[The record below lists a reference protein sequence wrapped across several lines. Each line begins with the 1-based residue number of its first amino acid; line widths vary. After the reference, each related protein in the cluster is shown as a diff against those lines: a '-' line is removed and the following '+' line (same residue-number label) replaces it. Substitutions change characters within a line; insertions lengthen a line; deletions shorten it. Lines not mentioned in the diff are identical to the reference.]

1 MLGYDKV
8 LIAASTGSSDLLH
21 DGTMGNSSHSS
32 CADKRSTS
40 EGDGAEEAPVEL
52 ALLPVKEEFLS
63 ISSKYPYIPG
73 VSNEDEYVEYV
84 NRKVGVPVKQ
94 TAFVRIIS
102 FMRFLQDMHR
112 SEVVQFF
119 TSEDESQVSIFGFT
133 VMTAKQP
140 EFNHEVKE
148 FVGSNPYWVRLNGRE
163 AIKRPTQQ
171 VYELLRQLGIVPARR
186 TRGPQE
192 TDEDKKDFLYS
203 TRYQFSRA
211 KLLRARDRLRPN
223 GILYLQSYRLF
234 YMRRLPWVP
243 GIKRACKPL
252 ASGAAATDHTVR
264 SLSDPARLEMP
275 WHAGASSVETPAF
288 ESAAL
293 GLNGPAR
300 PGPGSAAAGPPPVC
314 AAKRILVVG
323 ASIFMATLAIAF
335 VLLLT
340 EDTNSK
346 AGSALYQQA
355 YYTVPSQQLA
365 FANQAKFTQLP
376 SYVVTGAVNAPSG
389 GAQSPPNGVVMQF
402 PGSQVPQ
409 VDCFR
414 PVPHEQD
421 SVSDSP
427 AEEEEED
434 QEHLTEEEKK
444 EKAEEEKQRR
454 LKRSLERTKERTY
467 RINAR
472 MADLRRYVKAQ
483 AREVLRSIDV
493 SCRILHAADVL
504 IRCAQSQTEDIDY
517 RISKVPGV
525 VGPEGPR
532 GIAGTP
538 GKNGVNGAHGLPGE
552 EGPQGEPGEPGPV
565 GDPGPP
571 GPEGLVGPE
580 GPEGPPGPAGPRGI
594 PGPPG
599 PIGPQGKSRR

>member
-1 MLGYDKV
+1 
-8 LIAASTGSSDLLH
+8 
-21 DGTMGNSSHSS
+21 MGNSSHSS

-223 GILYLQSYRLF
+223 GILYLQSYRL
-234 YMRRLPWVP
+234 
-243 GIKRACKPL
+243 
-252 ASGAAATDHTVR
+252 
-264 SLSDPARLEMP
+264 LSC
-275 WHAGASSVETPAF
+275 
-288 ESAAL
+288 
-293 GLNGPAR
+293 GP
-300 PGPGSAAAGPPPVC
+300 
-314 AAKRILVVG
+314 
-323 ASIFMATLAIAF
+323 
-335 VLLLT
+335 
-340 EDTNSK
+340 EDM
-346 AGSALYQQA
+346 
-355 YYTVPSQQLA
+355 
-365 FANQAKFTQLP
+365 
-376 SYVVTGAVNAPSG
+376 NA
-389 GAQSPPNGVVMQF
+389 
-402 PGSQVPQ
+402 
-409 VDCFR
+409 
-414 PVPHEQD
+414 
-421 SVSDSP
+421 
-427 AEEEEED
+427 
-434 QEHLTEEEKK
+434 
-444 EKAEEEKQRR
+444 
-454 LKRSLERTKERTY
+454 
-467 RINAR
+467 
-472 MADLRRYVKAQ
+472 
-483 AREVLRSIDV
+483 
-493 SCRILHAADVL
+493 LHA
-504 IRCAQSQTEDIDY
+504 DIERVATIQPQKLHDHQ
-517 RISKVPGV
+517 RHS
-525 VGPEGPR
+525 E
-532 GIAGTP
+532 
-538 GKNGVNGAHGLPGE
+538 AHGL
-552 EGPQGEPGEPGPV
+552 QQA
-565 GDPGPP
+565 
-571 GPEGLVGPE
+571 PEGC
-580 GPEGPPGPAGPRGI
+580 
-594 PGPPG
+594 
-599 PIGPQGKSRR
+599 PQQTSPWLALMGLPSTRQQNYLAAWLQSDTSCTSSSRSLPLADDGLS